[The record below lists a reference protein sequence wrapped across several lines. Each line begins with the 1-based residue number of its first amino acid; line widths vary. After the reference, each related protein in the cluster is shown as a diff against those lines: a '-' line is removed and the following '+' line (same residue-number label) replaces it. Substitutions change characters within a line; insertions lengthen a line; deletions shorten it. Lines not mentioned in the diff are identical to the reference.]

1 MSLEEIIRQ
10 YRESENLSM
19 QEFADRCGLSKGY
32 ISMLEKGQHPQN
44 NRPLVPSLN
53 TLRDLANGMNMSIDA
68 LLSSMDGDALVSINN
83 PAPVHYEFDLDSDE
97 QQLLQD
103 FRSMNLQGQ
112 AAALASVHGLAENPL
127 FKKGDSPTPGAM
139 DA

>member
-32 ISMLEKGQHPQN
+32 ISMLERGQHPQN

-53 TLRDLANGMNMSIDA
+53 TIRQLAEGMNISVDS
-68 LLSSMDGDALVSINN
+68 LLSSMDADAIVSINN
-83 PAPVHYEFDLDSDE
+83 PAPGDFLSFDE
-97 QQLLQD
+97 QQLIRNYRDLNQEGKEKLLD
-103 FRSMNLQGQ
+103 YSEDLVSGGRYQKGPT
-112 AAALASVHGLAENPL
+112 ALHG
-127 FKKGDSPTPGAM
+127 
-139 DA
+139 